1 MFKGSLIEGVV
12 SHGRAIKTGFTST
25 LFICNQLIHLYSKH
39 GLIQDSR
46 KLFDE
51 MPQRNVFSWN
61 AIISAYIKA
70 QNFSQAQDLF
80 RTAPVKDSVTYNT
93 MFSGYVN
100 SDGYEGQ
107 ALKLFLEMQLD
118 IDENA
123 VIDEFTLTAMLN
135 LTAKLCTVSYGRQLH
150 CRMLKTGSNFS
161 GFATSALVDMYSKC
175 ECFQEARRVF
185 DGCFGDVDLVTKNA
199 MVAACCR
206 EGELGM
212 ARDLFLSELDLA
224 DTVSWTTLISGYTQ
238 NGLEKEAIELFRCM
252 AEEGLRL
259 NDHTV
264 VGVLSACSGLKNLKL
279 GKEIHAWVLKEKMNY
294 NPFISSGIVDVY
306 CKCGNMKYAESVY
319 SSTGLKNTFSITSM
333 IVGYS
338 LRGNMVDA
346 ERLFD
351 SLTERNSVVWT
362 AMFSGYVKSQQCD
375 KVFELFNEFKVKEAT
390 LPDPL
395 ILLSMLGSCAVKAI
409 VDPGKQIHAYLYRLG
424 MEMDVKMLSAIIDMY
439 SKCGNIT
446 YAQSIFQNISVRDTV
461 LYNVMIAGYA
471 HHGFEHQALRH
482 FEEMKERGLVPDA
495 GTFIA
500 ILSACRHCGIVEL
513 GELYFTSMTEDYAI
527 LPEIDHYACL
537 IDLYGRANQLE
548 KAVALMR
555 EMPVEPDAVIL
566 GTFLNACKMNR
577 NLELARDTE
586 EKLLKIE
593 EGNGARYVQLANIYA
608 SEGKWDDMGRIRK
621 KMRGNEV
628 KKFTGCSWAHV
639 GNKVH
644 IFTSGDKL
652 HSETEAIYDVL
663 DSLNPKLVDGEL
675 YSVQIKTVN

>member
-1 MFKGSLIEGVV
+1 MLKGSLIEGLV
-12 SHGRAIKTGFTST
+12 SHGRAIKTGLTST
-25 LFICNQLIHLYSKH
+25 VFICNQLIHLYSKH
-39 GLIQDSR
+39 GLIQDSH

-61 AIISAYIKA
+61 AIISACIKA
-70 QNFSQAQDLF
+70 QNFSQAQVLF

-100 SDGYEGQ
+100 FDGYEGQ
-107 ALKLFLEMQLD
+107 AFNLFLEMQLD
-118 IDENA
+118 RDENA
-123 VIDEFTLTAMLN
+123 VVDEFTLTAMLN
-135 LTAKLCTVSYGRQLH
+135 LTAKLCTVSYGTQLH
-150 CRMLKTGSNFS
+150 CRMLKTGNNFS
-161 GFATSALVDMYSKC
+161 GFATSALIDMYSKC

-185 DGCFGDVDLVTKNA
+185 DGCFGAVDLVTKNA

-212 ARDLFLSELDLA
+212 ARDLFWTQLDLV
-224 DTVSWTTLISGYTQ
+224 DTVSWNTLISGYTQ
-238 NGLEKEAIELFRCM
+238 NGHEKEAIELFRCM
-252 AEEGLRL
+252 AEEGFRW

-264 VGVLSACSGLKNLKL
+264 VGVLSACSGLKSLKL
-279 GKEIHAWVLKEKMNY
+279 GKEIHAWVLKEKMNF
-294 NPFISSGIVDVY
+294 NPFVSSGIVDVY
-306 CKCGNMKYAESVY
+306 CKCGNMKCAESVY
-319 SSTGLKNTFSITSM
+319 SSTGLENAFSITSM

-346 ERLFD
+346 RRLFD

-362 AMFSGYVKSQQCD
+362 SMFSGYFKSQQCD
-375 KVFELFNEFKVKEAT
+375 MVFELFNEFKVKEAT
-390 LPDPL
+390 LLDPPIL
-395 ILLSMLGSCAVKAI
+395 ISMLGSCAVKAI

-446 YAQSIFQNISVRDTV
+446 YAQNIFQNISASDTV
-461 LYNVMIAGYA
+461 LYNVMISGYA

-482 FEEMKERGLVPDA
+482 FEEMKERRLIPDA

-500 ILSACRHCGIVEL
+500 ILSACRHCGIAEL
-513 GELYFTSMTEDYAI
+513 GELYFTSMTKDYDI
-527 LPEIDHYACL
+527 LPETDHYACL
-537 IDLYGRANQLE
+537 IDLYGRANKLE

-555 EMPVEPDAVIL
+555 EMPLEPDAVIL

-577 NLELARDTE
+577 NLELARETE

-593 EGNGARYVQLANIYA
+593 KGNGARYVQLANIYA
-608 SEGKWDDMGRIRK
+608 SEGKWDEMGRIRK

-628 KKFTGCSWAHV
+628 KKFAGCSWAHV
-639 GNKVH
+639 GKKVH

-652 HSETEAIYDVL
+652 HSETEAIYGVL
-663 DSLNPKLVDGEL
+663 DSLNPKLVDREL
-675 YSVQIKTVN
+675 H

>member
-1 MFKGSLIEGVV
+1 MLKGSLIEGLV
-12 SHGRAIKTGFTST
+12 SHGRAIKTGLTST
-25 LFICNQLIHLYSKH
+25 VFICNQLIHLYSKH
-39 GLIQDSR
+39 GLIQDSH

-61 AIISAYIKA
+61 AIISACIKA
-70 QNFSQAQDLF
+70 QNFSQAQVLF

-100 SDGYEGQ
+100 FDGYEGQ
-107 ALKLFLEMQLD
+107 AFNLFLEMQLD
-118 IDENA
+118 RDENA
-123 VIDEFTLTAMLN
+123 VVDEFTLTAMLN
-135 LTAKLCTVSYGRQLH
+135 LTAKLCTVSYGTQLH
-150 CRMLKTGSNFS
+150 CRMLKTGNNFS
-161 GFATSALVDMYSKC
+161 GFATSALIDMYSKC

-185 DGCFGDVDLVTKNA
+185 DGCFGAVDLVTKNA

-212 ARDLFLSELDLA
+212 ARDLFWTQLDLV
-224 DTVSWTTLISGYTQ
+224 DTVSWNTLISGYTQ
-238 NGLEKEAIELFRCM
+238 NGHEKEAIELFRCM
-252 AEEGLRL
+252 AEEGFRW

-264 VGVLSACSGLKNLKL
+264 VGVLSACSGLKSLKL
-279 GKEIHAWVLKEKMNY
+279 GKEIHAWVLKEKMNF
-294 NPFISSGIVDVY
+294 NPFVSSGIVDVY
-306 CKCGNMKYAESVY
+306 CKCGNMKCAESVY
-319 SSTGLKNTFSITSM
+319 SSTGLENAFSITSM

-346 ERLFD
+346 RRLFD

-362 AMFSGYVKSQQCD
+362 SMFSGYFKSQQCD
-375 KVFELFNEFKVKEAT
+375 MVFELFNEFKVKEAT
-390 LPDPL
+390 LLDPPIL
-395 ILLSMLGSCAVKAI
+395 ISMLGSCAVKAI

-446 YAQSIFQNISVRDTV
+446 YAQNIFQNISASDTV
-461 LYNVMIAGYA
+461 LYNVMISGYA

-482 FEEMKERGLVPDA
+482 FEEMKERRLIPDA

-500 ILSACRHCGIVEL
+500 ILSACRHCGIAEL
-513 GELYFTSMTEDYAI
+513 GELYFTSMTKDYDI
-527 LPEIDHYACL
+527 LPETDHYACL
-537 IDLYGRANQLE
+537 IDLYGRANKLE

-555 EMPVEPDAVIL
+555 EMPLEPDAVIL

-577 NLELARDTE
+577 NLELARETE

-593 EGNGARYVQLANIYA
+593 KGNGARYVQLANIYA
-608 SEGKWDDMGRIRK
+608 SEGKWDEMGRIRK

-628 KKFTGCSWAHV
+628 KKIAGCSWAHV
-639 GNKVH
+639 GKKVH

-652 HSETEAIYDVL
+652 HSETEAIYGVL
-663 DSLNPKLVDGEL
+663 DSLNPKLVDREL
-675 YSVQIKTVN
+675 H